1 MNGKKMPTFVC
12 GNYGKMP
19 VGTLCTSRHAIRVE
33 VLTELITETLKD
45 IKKIV
50 DVDENEF
57 LKLLEKKEE
66 DTKNDGEQE
75 KQARLEQCQRRHSE
89 LETLL
94 CRIYE
99 DNALGRLP
107 NTRYENLNRQYT
119 DEQDKLNTEI
129 ATLMG
134 GMSGKKRDKRDGK
147 KFIELIKRHN
157 DFEKLTPYMLNEFV
171 EKIVVHER
179 DRKGSVDTT
188 QRVDIYFN
196 FIGQVQLPEEEIP
209 PEEKARLEEE
219 RRKKEETKDRLHR
232 NYMRRKES
240 GKQKEYELSYA
251 AKRRARMLELKGQ
264 NPNTYGI
271 PLAEYREMVRTKK
284 KEQGE
289 QLEKAML

>member
-1 MNGKKMPTFVC
+1 
-12 GNYGKMP
+12 
-19 VGTLCTSRHAIRVE
+19 
-33 VLTELITETLKD
+33 
-45 IKKIV
+45 
-50 DVDENEF
+50 
-57 LKLLEKKEE
+57 
-66 DTKNDGEQE
+66 
-75 KQARLEQCQRRHSE
+75 
-89 LETLL
+89 
-94 CRIYE
+94 
-99 DNALGRLP
+99 
-107 NTRYENLNRQYT
+107 
-119 DEQDKLNTEI
+119 
-129 ATLMG
+129 
-134 GMSGKKRDKRDGK
+134 
-147 KFIELIKRHN
+147 
-157 DFEKLTPYMLNEFV
+157 MLNEFV

-284 KEQGE
+284 KEQEE